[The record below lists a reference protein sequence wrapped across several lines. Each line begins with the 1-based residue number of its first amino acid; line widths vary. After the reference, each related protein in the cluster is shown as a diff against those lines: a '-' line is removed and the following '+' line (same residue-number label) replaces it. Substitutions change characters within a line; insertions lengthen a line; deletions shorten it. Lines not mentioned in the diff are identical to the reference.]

1 MSSLLKTLIDKQK
14 VQQPVAEAPKAEPVP
29 LVERKAKTVI
39 SDGVAI
45 DMAPNHDP
53 EHPNHS
59 YRQAL
64 LKRLKARNADV
75 YDKIMSWD

>member
-1 MSSLLKTLIDKQK
+1 MSSLLKTLIDKSK
-14 VQQPVAEAPKAEPVP
+14 AQQPVAAPQVEPAP

-39 SDGVAI
+39 SDGTAI

-64 LKRLKARNADV
+64 LKHLKGRNAAA
-75 YDKIMSWD
+75 YDKIMSWE